1 MTATLPPIEPNAAGS
16 RPEPDPTSLIAVTR
30 QPRST
35 RAVIRTLT
43 RNKLGLTGLLIL
55 VGLFAFCF
63 IGPLLYPTNQ
73 TDVDVLNAAL
83 PPGDGYPLGTDSNG
97 FDVLGRIMLGGQI
110 SLQIGLLAALV
121 ATVFGTIYGAVAGLI
136 GGVVDGFMMRIV
148 DVLLAIPFMF
158 FVLILSAKFTATP
171 LSLALVIGGFSWLV
185 VARLIRS
192 EVLSLRVREFVLAAR
207 LMGAGNR
214 KMVFTH
220 LIPNTIGVILVNITL
235 QVADAIV
242 VMAALGFLGFGL
254 SYPVTDWGSQLSA
267 GVSYIASD
275 YWWLIYPV
283 GACIVLTVLS
293 LNLLGDALRDALDRR
308 AD

>member
-1 MTATLPPIEPNAAGS
+1 
-16 RPEPDPTSLIAVTR
+16 
-30 QPRST
+30 
-35 RAVIRTLT
+35 
-43 RNKLGLTGLLIL
+43 
-55 VGLFAFCF
+55 
-63 IGPLLYPTNQ
+63 
-73 TDVDVLNAAL
+73 
-83 PPGDGYPLGTDSNG
+83 
-97 FDVLGRIMLGGQI
+97 
-110 SLQIGLLAALV
+110 
-121 ATVFGTIYGAVAGLI
+121 
-136 GGVVDGFMMRIV
+136 
-148 DVLLAIPFMF
+148 
-158 FVLILSAKFTATP
+158 
-171 LSLALVIGGFSWLV
+171 
-185 VARLIRS
+185 
-192 EVLSLRVREFVLAAR
+192 
-207 LMGAGNR
+207 MGAGNR
-214 KMVFTH
+214 KIVFTH